1 MAGSRHVASVPRN
14 GYTAPAQ
21 CDVTMNQF
29 HGQKKTRQEK
39 KKKFQEIG
47 DWSRSRRR
55 NRNFPIVCHICTR
68 CERLASSI
76 GSWLLAQNH
85 RTEWSAHPSA
95 SLRRKR
101 WTEREAPV
109 PSSGSWM
116 QTLLLSNSPEIW
128 KAGGEG
134 SNERQQRQA
143 IGRIFLS
150 AMRAALPNHDISVS
164 FSLCGPLALMSCF
177 PIWLIWWFIFPL
189 GWDFWL
195 QLKQQQHLQQQI
207 LLQQYQVQQQQLAE
221 QHQKQL
227 QVRNHFT
234 SYKWNQSAGMLSIF
248 SFNYDWCAGIYWIQ
262 LNILYH

>member
-1 MAGSRHVASVPRN
+1 
-14 GYTAPAQ
+14 
-21 CDVTMNQF
+21 
-29 HGQKKTRQEK
+29 
-39 KKKFQEIG
+39 
-47 DWSRSRRR
+47 
-55 NRNFPIVCHICTR
+55 
-68 CERLASSI
+68 
-76 GSWLLAQNH
+76 
-85 RTEWSAHPSA
+85 
-95 SLRRKR
+95 
-101 WTEREAPV
+101 
-109 PSSGSWM
+109 M

-177 PIWLIWWFIFPL
+177 PIWLIWWFISPL